1 MGEFGYGIG
10 ARRGRR
16 LAEVRGCEAMVDGP
30 VGLAPPSA
38 GAGRH
43 LLYGA
48 GQSGRAVRLRWRH
61 RPAGAWLAQ
70 LSERSGQGFWA
81 ARSCGLMGHGAVARR
96 PPSAMSRDLMGHRP
110 WRAVRAPWAMSVRV
124 AVVSRR
130 RSRGAAWRHALWSDA
145 RAGPAGQL
153 VEHGRAGLCGLSRW
167 GAARLSRTLPTGESG
182 HPPDACRGRRELYY
196 NALPLGSVPAGARV
210 LGRRLAFPARG
221 PGAGPCLSVQA
232 CRSKPAGSCLPVHAC
247 RFAPAG
253 PRLPV
258 HACRPLPA
266 GPCLAVGCRARRPRA
281 GDRPRR

>member
-1 MGEFGYGIG
+1 MGEFGCGIG

-16 LAEVRGCEAMVDGP
+16 LAEVRGCDAMVDGP

-130 RSRGAAWRHALWSDA
+130 RSRGAPWRHALWSDA

-221 PGAGPCLSVQA
+221 PGAGPCLPVQA
-232 CRSKPAGSCLPVHAC
+232 CRSMPGGRLPG
-247 RFAPAG
+247 APA
-253 PRLPV
+253 
-258 HACRPLPA
+258 
-266 GPCLAVGCRARRPRA
+266 ARRGPI
-281 GDRPRR
+281 PEVTV

>member
-1 MGEFGYGIG
+1 
-10 ARRGRR
+10 
-16 LAEVRGCEAMVDGP
+16 MVDGP

-48 GQSGRAVRLRWRH
+48 GQSGRAVRLCWRH

-130 RSRGAAWRHALWSDA
+130 RSRGAPWRYALRSDA

-196 NALPLGSVPAGARV
+196 NALPLGSVPAVGGAPRTLLQHV
-210 LGRRLAFPARG
+210 TSGIDLSWARHANGNFAENKTSPVSWGRLSPFYGDGASPFHGDAPGDIRRG
-221 PGAGPCLSVQA
+221 LS
-232 CRSKPAGSCLPVHAC
+232 
-247 RFAPAG
+247 
-253 PRLPV
+253 
-258 HACRPLPA
+258 
-266 GPCLAVGCRARRPRA
+266 RA
-281 GDRPRR
+281 GDRSRR

>member
-1 MGEFGYGIG
+1 
-10 ARRGRR
+10 
-16 LAEVRGCEAMVDGP
+16 MVDGP

-130 RSRGAAWRHALWSDA
+130 RSRGAPWRHALWSDA

-182 HPPDACRGRRELYY
+182 HPPTPAEAGENSTTTRYLWDRSPLARAC
-196 NALPLGSVPAGARV
+196 SDGAWPSPR
-210 LGRRLAFPARG
+210 AARG
-221 PGAGPCLSVQA
+221 PVRA
-232 CRSKPAGSCLPVHAC
+232 CRSKPAGPSLPVHAC
-247 RFAPAG
+247 RSMPAG
-253 PRLPV
+253 SRLPV
-258 HACRPLPA
+258 HACRSMPA
-266 GPCLAVGCRARRPRA
+266 GPCVLVHACRPLRA
-281 GDRPRR
+281 GPCLPAPGPAGMKMLMQA

>member
-130 RSRGAAWRHALWSDA
+130 RSRGAPWRYALRSDA
-145 RAGPAGQL
+145 RAGPANWSSMAVPGSVAFL
-153 VEHGRAGLCGLSRW
+153 VGGPRAFPGPCPQAGRGAPPTPAGAGEYLWDRPWRARARTALGLPR
-167 GAARLSRTLPTGESG
+167 ARPG
-182 HPPDACRGRRELYY
+182 GR
-196 NALPLGSVPAGARV
+196 SVPAGPSLPIRA
-210 LGRRLAFPARG
+210 GRSMP
-221 PGAGPCLSVQA
+221 AGP
-232 CRSKPAGSCLPVHAC
+232 RLPVHAC

-253 PRLPV
+253 PCLPV
-258 HACRPLPA
+258 A
-266 GPCLAVGCRARRPRA
+266 CRARRPRA
-281 GDRPRR
+281 GDRFRR